1 MRSVPILL
9 SGASE
14 LQGSTVQRQRA
25 AKLQPAA
32 VEFFRVSPQMPGY
45 LLQYV
50 FFRSNFI
57 LEKSQPYFICELA
70 DVLPELE

>member
-1 MRSVPILL
+1 
-9 SGASE
+9 
-14 LQGSTVQRQRA
+14 
-25 AKLQPAA
+25 
-32 VEFFRVSPQMPGY
+32 MPGY